1 MTSNDPA
8 LVKEELRDLKNPCNK
23 IYNHPVKFIELSSN
37 LKNLAEVPFNV
48 ENVHLNIYCH
58 DADVLDDIQINL
70 RITS

>member
-1 MTSNDPA
+1 M
-8 LVKEELRDLKNPCNK
+8 
-23 IYNHPVKFIELSSN
+23 
-37 LKNLAEVPFNV
+37 KNLAEVPFNV